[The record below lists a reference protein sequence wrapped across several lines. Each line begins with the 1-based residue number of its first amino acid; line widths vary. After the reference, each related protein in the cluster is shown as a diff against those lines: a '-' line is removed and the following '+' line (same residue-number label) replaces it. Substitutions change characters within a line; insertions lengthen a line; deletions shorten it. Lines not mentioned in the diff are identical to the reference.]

1 MDDAII
7 SPKKETATDYTR
19 RPRPLL
25 QTRTRY
31 FLAFTDTHPLYT
43 RNEKAAQI
51 ARPSHETPSALQL
64 TTQERRMSTIIGSL
78 LPLSTKK
85 PPGRLIPRRHMQFPT
100 QPPKRLVDTSKM
112 LAAHAPNPKTRAA
125 ATRRGAYTIPA
136 CVASCQR
143 LADRYS
149 SPRCAIFRT
158 LAPPSTSGMPATL
171 VNTDTIAASA
181 AEDAA
186 SAQSTPPS
194 AVLAPI
200 TATAACAAVLS
211 ALTPAHCAHC
221 NTSSFI
227 IAP

>member
-112 LAAHAPNPKTRAA
+112 LAAHAPNPKTGAA
-125 ATRRGAYTIPA
+125 TTRRGIHTIHS
-136 CVASCQR
+136 CFASCQR
-143 LADRYS
+143 IADRYS
-149 SPRCAIFRT
+149 SPRCAILRT

-186 SAQSTPPS
+186 SAQSTLPN

-200 TATAACAAVLS
+200 TATAACAAVFR
-211 ALTPAHCAHC
+211 ARTAAHFAHC